1 MNSKPQ
7 FYFLNGK
14 FFKKD
19 LAGMR
24 GAFEMINNT
33 NIFITYTYKHAI

>member
-1 MNSKPQ
+1 MNSKPW
-7 FYFLNGK
+7 FYLLNEK

-24 GAFEMINNT
+24 GAFEMINNM
-33 NIFITYTYKHAI
+33 NILITYAI